1 MNTQQQNRGGWRFKL
16 SFIIYT
22 IAGSL
27 MLLFA
32 MVAQVFELVFSP
44 VRGQIA
50 PWFIVPAMICW
61 FIASLHYSK
70 YLSLKIDAV
79 SHD

>member
-1 MNTQQQNRGGWRFKL
+1 MNTEQQNRGGWGFKL
-16 SFIIYT
+16 SFIINT

-27 MLLFA
+27 LLLFA

-44 VRGQIA
+44 VQGQIA
-50 PWFIVPAMICW
+50 PWFIVPAMTCW